1 MPDRPAVESL
11 PVILTH
17 MKRNWPFY
25 WVSRVN
31 ARYVHVLE
39 RRLKPLGLDMPRWR
53 VLISLYEEEYLGVSQ
68 IAEISTMRLNT
79 TTKVVQ
85 RMVADGHVS
94 TRISPEDGRVTQVR
108 LTPAGDALRA
118 AALEEANRVLAAGF
132 VNISAQELS
141 QLNAT
146 LEKVF
151 DQLQRI

>member
-1 MPDRPAVESL
+1 MTDASGQL
-11 PVILTH
+11 AILTH
-17 MKRNWPFY
+17 MKRNWPYY

-31 ARYVHVLE
+31 AGYVQVLE

-53 VLISLYEEEYLGVSQ
+53 VLISLYEEEYLSVSQ

-85 RMVADGHVS
+85 RMQADGLIT
-94 TRISPEDGRVTQVR
+94 TRISPLDRRVTQVR
-108 LTPAGDALRA
+108 LTPEGDVLRVRG
-118 AALEEANRVLAAGF
+118 LEEANRVLAASF
-132 VNISAQELS
+132 VDVSADELA

-151 DQLQRI
+151 GQLQRI